1 MTAQSPPDEAF
12 LYEQLATTIS
22 KLIDVGTLKPGD
34 RLPSVR
40 KLSKKRGVSISTVLQ
55 AYRHLEDCCLVEAR
69 PQSGFYVRPQVRN
82 RPTEPQIT
90 APPLAVTEVEVS
102 DLVMKVLES
111 VADPDVVPLGAAIPS
126 PDLLP
131 TARLNRVLASVARRA
146 GPEIN
151 TYLLPQG
158 YDPLRQ
164 EIARRALD
172 WGCSLSRDDFIIT
185 CGCLQAL
192 SLCLRAVARAG
203 DTIAVESPAYF
214 GVLQLIESLH
224 MKTLEIPTSPRDGID
239 VEALERCIEK
249 EAVTACLVT
258 PNFHNPLGSLMPEA
272 HKKALVDLCAR
283 HQVPLIE
290 DDLYGD
296 LYFEPPRPKSLKAY
310 DRDGNV
316 LQCSS
321 FSKTLAPGYRIGW
334 VAPGRFAPEVRR
346 AKLASTISTAAPLQ
360 MALAEFLRQGGYDRH
375 LRTLRRAF
383 ANNLERMTQAV
394 GEYFPEGTRAT
405 RPLGGFVLWVELPE
419 RVNALALFRE
429 AVKHRISIAPGPIF
443 SSTGQYDQCIRL
455 SGGHSWS
462 DRIEQALQTLGRLA
476 GRKTGGE

>member
-1 MTAQSPPDEAF
+1 MPQHPPPDEAF
-12 LYEQLATTIS
+12 LYEQLASSIS

-40 KLSKKRGVSISTVLQ
+40 KFSKKRGVSISTVLQ

-69 PQSGFYVRPQVRN
+69 PQSGFYVRPQVRH
-82 RPTEPQIT
+82 RPTEPTISE
-90 APPLAVTEVEVS
+90 PPLAATEVEVS
-102 DLVMKVLES
+102 ELVMKVLES
-111 VADPDVVPLGAAIPS
+111 VADPAVVPLGAAIPS

-131 TARLNRVLASVARRA
+131 TARLNRVLATVARQA
-146 GPEIN
+146 GSEIN

-158 YDPLRQ
+158 YEPLRQ

-172 WGCSLSRDDFIIT
+172 WGGSLSRDDFLIT

-214 GVLQLIESLH
+214 GVLQLLESLH
-224 MKTLEIPTSPRDGID
+224 MKTLEIPTCPRDGID
-239 VEALERCIEK
+239 VEALERAIEHQ
-249 EAVTACLVT
+249 AVKACLVT

-272 HKKALVDLCAR
+272 AKKALVDLCAR
-283 HQVPLIE
+283 HAVPLIE

-310 DRDGNV
+310 DRTHNV
-316 LQCSS
+316 LQCGS

-334 VAPGRFAPEVRR
+334 VTPGRFTKEVRR

-360 MALAEFLRQGGYDRH
+360 MAMAEFLRQGSYDRH

-405 RPLGGFVLWVELPE
+405 RPTGGFVLWVELPKT
-419 RVNALALFRE
+419 VNALRLHRAAL
-429 AVKHRISIAPGPIF
+429 KHQISIAPGPIF
-443 SSTGQYDQCIRL
+443 SATRQYDHCIRL
-455 SGGHSWS
+455 SGGYPWS
-462 DRIEQALQTLGRLA
+462 DRIEQALQTLGGLA
-476 GRKTGGE
+476 EGLR

>member
-1 MTAQSPPDEAF
+1 MPQHPPPDEAF
-12 LYEQLATTIS
+12 LYEQLASSIS

-40 KLSKKRGVSISTVLQ
+40 KFSKKRGVSISTVLQ

-82 RPTEPQIT
+82 RPTEPTISE
-90 APPLAVTEVEVS
+90 PPLAATEVEVS
-102 DLVMKVLES
+102 ELVMKVLES
-111 VADPDVVPLGAAIPS
+111 VADPAVVPLGAAIPS

-131 TARLNRVLASVARRA
+131 TARLNRVLATVARQA
-146 GPEIN
+146 GSEIN

-158 YDPLRQ
+158 YEPLRQ

-172 WGCSLSRDDFIIT
+172 WGGSLSRDDFLIT

-214 GVLQLIESLH
+214 GVLQLLESLH
-224 MKTLEIPTSPRDGID
+224 MKTLEIPTCPRDGID
-239 VEALERCIEK
+239 VEALERAIEHQ
-249 EAVTACLVT
+249 AVKACLVT

-272 HKKALVDLCAR
+272 AKKALVDLCAR
-283 HQVPLIE
+283 HAVPLIE

-310 DRDGNV
+310 DRTHNV
-316 LQCSS
+316 LQCGS

-334 VAPGRFAPEVRR
+334 VTPGRFTKEVRR

-360 MALAEFLRQGGYDRH
+360 MAMAEFLRQGSYDRH

-405 RPLGGFVLWVELPE
+405 RPTGGFVLWVELPKT
-419 RVNALALFRE
+419 VNALRLHRAAL
-429 AVKHRISIAPGPIF
+429 KHQISIAPGPIF
-443 SSTGQYDQCIRL
+443 SATRQYDHCIRL
-455 SGGHSWS
+455 SGGYPWS
-462 DRIEQALQTLGRLA
+462 DRIEQALQTLGGLA
-476 GRKTGGE
+476 EGLR

>member
-1 MTAQSPPDEAF
+1 MPQQPPPDEAF
-12 LYEQLATTIS
+12 LYEQLASSIS

-40 KLSKKRGVSISTVLQ
+40 KFSKKRGVSISTVLQ

-82 RPTEPQIT
+82 RPTEPTISD
-90 APPLAVTEVEVS
+90 PPQAATEVEVS
-102 DLVMKVLES
+102 DLVMAVLET
-111 VADPDVVPLGAAIPS
+111 VADPAVVPLGAAIPS

-131 TARLNRVLASVARRA
+131 TARLNRALAAVARQA
-146 GPEIN
+146 GSEIN

-158 YDPLRQ
+158 YEPLRQ

-172 WGCSLSRDDFIIT
+172 WGCSLSRDDFLIT

-214 GVLQLIESLH
+214 GVLQLLESLH
-224 MKTLEIPTSPRDGID
+224 MKTLEIPTCPRDGID
-239 VEALERCIEK
+239 VEALERAIEQR
-249 EAVTACLVT
+249 AVKACLVT

-272 HKKALVDLCAR
+272 AKKALVDLCAR
-283 HQVPLIE
+283 HAVPLIE

-296 LYFEPPRPKSLKAY
+296 LYFESPRPKSLKAY
-310 DRDGNV
+310 DRTHNV
-316 LQCSS
+316 LQCGS

-334 VAPGRFAPEVRR
+334 VAPGRFTKEVRR

-360 MALAEFLRQGGYDRH
+360 MAMAEFLRQGSYDRH
-375 LRTLRRAF
+375 LRTLRRAL

-405 RPLGGFVLWVELPE
+405 RPTGGFVLWVELPE
-419 RVNALALFRE
+419 TVNALRLHRAAL
-429 AVKHRISIAPGPIF
+429 KHQISIAPGPIF
-443 SSTGQYDQCIRL
+443 SATGQYDHCIRL
-455 SGGHSWS
+455 SGGYPWS

-476 GRKTGGE
+476 EGGR

>member
-1 MTAQSPPDEAF
+1 MSQQPPPDEAF
-12 LYEQLATTIS
+12 LYEQLASSIS

-40 KLSKKRGVSISTVLQ
+40 KFSKKRGVSISTVLQ

-82 RPTEPQIT
+82 RPTEPTISD
-90 APPLAVTEVEVS
+90 PPLAATEVEVS
-102 DLVMKVLES
+102 ELVMKVLES
-111 VADPDVVPLGAAIPS
+111 VADPTVVPLGAAIPS

-131 TARLNRVLASVARRA
+131 TARLNRTLATVARQA
-146 GPEIN
+146 GSEIN

-158 YDPLRQ
+158 YEPLRQ

-172 WGCSLSRDDFIIT
+172 WGCSLSRDDFLIT

-214 GVLQLIESLH
+214 GVLQLLESLH
-224 MKTLEIPTSPRDGID
+224 MKTLEIPTCPRDGID
-239 VEALERCIEK
+239 VEALERAIEQR
-249 EAVTACLVT
+249 AVKACLVT
-258 PNFHNPLGSLMPEA
+258 PNFHNPLGSLMPDA
-272 HKKALVDLCAR
+272 AKKALVDLCAR
-283 HQVPLIE
+283 HAVPLIE

-310 DRDGNV
+310 DRTHNV

-334 VAPGRFAPEVRR
+334 VAPGRFMKEVRR

-360 MALAEFLRQGGYDRH
+360 MAMAEFLRQGSYDRH
-375 LRTLRRAF
+375 MRTLRRAF

-405 RPLGGFVLWVELPE
+405 RPTGGFVLWVELPE
-419 RVNALALFRE
+419 TVDAFRLQRAAL
-429 AVKHRISIAPGPIF
+429 KHQISIAPGPIF
-443 SSTGQYDQCIRL
+443 SATGRYDHCIRL
-455 SGGHSWS
+455 SGGYPWS
-462 DRIEQALQTLGRLA
+462 GRIEQALQTLGRLA
-476 GRKTGGE
+476 EGLR